1 MIGMLFH
8 TVRFAV
14 LFRLFLFFPDASD
27 ARCPAPMKTENSEC
41 MISLHGFHKFS
52 AGDNMQWALPDY
64 GDTAWR
70 QIKIPGTWQSQE
82 ISPENAIGWYR
93 IHFFAPDCLRE
104 IHPAVML
111 GRIGNADEVFLNG
124 VKIGGQGMIGDAFVE
139 IEWKFRLYPF
149 PKGIVRFG
157 QNNLLA
163 VRVMNTYRGGGI
175 MQGPVCI
182 GEYGDLLDKKY
193 RHEFDRKSVEITLF
207 GFLLLA
213 LFSVIFLYTTGIK
226 DREYLSF
233 GIFIFLYI
241 IVFVL
246 DSVIFYET
254 GMKTPFFQRIVNSL
268 YAVVPGFAFVFI
280 LLMCKK
286 TVSITMQILLCF
298 FAVISAAMLIPL
310 PYSIL
315 NLLLMA
321 WAAGL
326 VIVMAVSL
334 YFAVKAFLKKLYESG
349 PVLIG
354 IMGLIGGATAEIT
367 GMIYPVYFQNDDV
380 MGIGMA
386 VFLSSM
392 LYALMARYSRIQKSL
407 HLLSGRILEAHEEER
422 KRLSREIHDGL
433 GQSLLAVKLYLQMMQ
448 RESNAGKLVEKD
460 IFPGLIAEIS
470 DSIAE
475 LREMATDLRPV
486 TLEKLTLT
494 ELLRWY
500 ARKFTEKTGTEVE
513 LLGDNALDV
522 PLKIK
527 DHLYRIYQE
536 SFSNISKHANAD
548 FVQVQVEKRGKML
561 CLCIRDNGD
570 GFHISEVM
578 GKTEGIGLS
587 TIKERS
593 ELLGG
598 IFHIKSR
605 KGKGTV
611 IRIEVPT
618 ED

>member
-1 MIGMLFH
+1 MLSQLISFI
-8 TVRFAV
+8 V
-14 LFRLFLFFPDASD
+14 LIAIFLLQPDLSHAQSL
-27 ARCPAPMKTENSEC
+27 PPQKNSKC
-41 MISLHGFHKFS
+41 LISLHGLHRFS
-52 AGDNMQWALPDY
+52 AGDNMEWTMPAYD
-64 GDTAWR
+64 DTAWKM
-70 QIKIPGTWQSQE
+70 IKIPGTWQSQG
-82 ISPENAIGWYR
+82 ISPDNAIGWHR
-93 IHFFAPDCLRE
+93 ICFFAPDCLRE

-124 VKIGGQGMIGDAFVE
+124 VKIGGEGSIGDAFVE

-157 QNNLLA
+157 QDNLLA

-175 MQGPVCI
+175 MQGPACI
-182 GEYGDLLDKKY
+182 GEYGDLLDIKY
-193 RHEFDRKSVEITLF
+193 QQEFDRKSVEITLF
-207 GFLLLA
+207 SFLLPA
-213 LFSVIFLYTTGIK
+213 FFSVIFLHTAGVRDK
-226 DREYLSF
+226 EYLAF

-254 GMKTPFFQRIVNSL
+254 GMKTPFVQRVVNAL
-268 YAVVPGFAFVFI
+268 YAVIPGFAFVFI
-280 LLMCKK
+280 LLMCQK
-286 TVSITMQILLCF
+286 TVSAAMKILLCF
-298 FAVISAAMLIPL
+298 FGVLSAAMLIPF
-310 PYSIL
+310 PCRML
-315 NLLLMA
+315 NLLLSV

-326 VIVMAVSL
+326 VTAIAVSL
-334 YFAVKAFLKKLYESG
+334 YVSVRAWLQKLYESG

-354 IMGLIGGATAEIT
+354 ILGLTAGGATEMT
-367 GMIYPVYFQNDDV
+367 DMIHPVYFQNADL
-380 MGIGMA
+380 MGTGMA
-386 VFLSSM
+386 IFLCSM
-392 LYALMARYSRIQKSL
+392 LYALMARHSRIQKSL

-448 RESNAGKLVEKD
+448 RESDAGKLVEKD

-470 DSIAE
+470 GAISE

-486 TLEKLTLT
+486 TLEKLRLT

-500 ARKFTEKTGTEVE
+500 ARKFSEKTGICVYVQ
-513 LLGDNALDV
+513 GDDELDV

-527 DHLYRIYQE
+527 DHLYRICQE
-536 SFSNISKHANAD
+536 AFSNISKHANAD
-548 FVQVQVEKRGKML
+548 CVQVQAEKRGKML
-561 CLCIRDNGD
+561 CLCISDNGD
-570 GFHISEVM
+570 GFDLSEHI

-587 TIKERS
+587 TIKERT

-598 IFHIKSR
+598 MFHIKSR

-611 IRIEVPT
+611 VQIEIPT
-618 ED
+618 A